1 MDPRVKPKGDNVY
14 ENNNHSSIIGS
25 TKMLVGVP
33 KEIKVHEYRVGLVPA
48 SVRELI
54 HHGHKVIVQ
63 KSAGS
68 GIGFEDADY
77 QVAGARIAE
86 TADDVFAAAD
96 MIVKVKE
103 PQASEYGKL
112 REGQVLF
119 TYLHL
124 APDLPQTK
132 GLMESGCIA
141 IAYETVTNAHGGLP
155 LLAPMSEVAGR
166 MSVQVGAHCLEKE
179 QGGSGM
185 LLGGVPGV
193 AAAKV
198 VIIGGGVSGTN
209 AARMAM
215 GMEAHVT
222 VIDRS
227 IERLYA
233 LDLQFGPMLNTIY
246 STVDAIETFVTG
258 ADLVIGAV
266 LVPGAAAP
274 KLITR
279 EMMRGMRPG
288 SVFVDIAIDQG
299 GCAETSR
306 GTTHTDPTY
315 VEEGVV
321 HYCVTN
327 MPGAVSRTSA
337 FALNNATLP
346 FTLALADKG
355 HKKALADDSHLMNGL
370 NVAGGKV
377 THAAVA
383 EAHGLDH
390 TPAEQALG
398 L

>member
-1 MDPRVKPKGDNVY
+1 
-14 ENNNHSSIIGS
+14 
-25 TKMLVGVP
+25 MLVGVP
-33 KEIKVHEYRVGLVPA
+33 KEIKTHEYRVGLVPS
-48 SVRELI
+48 SVRELV
-54 HHGHKVIVQ
+54 HHGHKVLVQ
-63 KSAGS
+63 ANAGA
-68 GIGFEDADY
+68 GIGFEDEAY
-77 QVAGARIAE
+77 RAAGADIAKKAE
-86 TADDVFAAAD
+86 DIFAKAD

-103 PQASEYGKL
+103 PQPSEYKML
-112 REGQVLF
+112 RKDQILF

-124 APDLPQTK
+124 APDLAQTE
-132 GLMESGCIA
+132 GLKKSGCIA
-141 IAYETVTNAHGGLP
+141 IAYETVTDTRGGLP
-155 LLAPMSEVAGR
+155 LLSPMSEVAGR

-193 AAAKV
+193 PAAKV
-198 VIIGGGVSGTN
+198 VILGGGVSGTN

-222 VIDRS
+222 VIDLS
-227 IERLYA
+227 LSRLYA
-233 LDLQFGPMLNTIY
+233 LDLQFGAMLNTIY
-246 STVDAIETFVTG
+246 STVDAIESHVVG

-279 EMMRGMRPG
+279 AMVRKMRPG

-306 GTTHTDPTY
+306 PTSHAAPTY

-327 MPGAVSRTSA
+327 MPGAVARTST

-346 FTLALADKG
+346 FVLALTNKG
-355 HKKALADDSHLMNGL
+355 VRRALAEDAHLKNGL
-370 NVAGGKV
+370 NVAAGKI
-377 THAAVA
+377 TYKAGAD
-383 EAHGLDH
+383 AHKI
-390 TPAEQALG
+390 PYSAPEEVLG